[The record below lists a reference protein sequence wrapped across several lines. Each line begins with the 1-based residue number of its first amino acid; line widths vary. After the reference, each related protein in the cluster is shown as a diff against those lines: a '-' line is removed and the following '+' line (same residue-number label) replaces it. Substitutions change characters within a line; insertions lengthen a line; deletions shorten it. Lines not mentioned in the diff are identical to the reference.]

1 MNHLVLLENSNIVI
15 QTIDLI
21 DKLEVTS
28 VHFVVQNLYFFIK
41 GFRFCSFGRIG
52 LRSSPE
58 L

>member
-15 QTIDLI
+15 QAIDLI
-21 DKLEVTS
+21 EELEVTT
-28 VHFVVQNLYFFIK
+28 VHFFVQNLYFFVK